1 MSTLFELSFKFR
13 DLLEMAEH
21 DQDDEPLQDAIM
33 STLESV
39 EYEVKDKIV
48 DCAKY
53 IKNLQAQSDAIKQ
66 ATDDMLKRKTA
77 MDKRIENVKRYVLQN
92 MQATQ
97 IKNVECEFFKV
108 SVKNNPPSVQILDDS
123 KIPAEFINTK
133 QVISIDKTAIKQAG
147 GCEGAIV
154 VQNQSLMIK

>member
-1 MSTLFELSFKFR
+1 MSTLFEVSYKFR

-21 DQDDEPLQDAIM
+21 DQDDESLQDAIV

-39 EYEVKDKIV
+39 EYEFKDKVI

-53 IKNLQAQSDAIKQ
+53 IKNLQSQSDAIKQ
-66 ATDDMLKRKTA
+66 ATDDMLKRKSA

-108 SVKNNPPSVQILDDS
+108 SLKTNPPSVQIINMEL
-123 KIPAEFINTK
+123 IPADFTRQKITFE
-133 QVISIDKTAIKQAG
+133 VDKKVIKQAG
-147 GCEGAIV
+147 GCDGAIV